1 MPYRSFSS
9 GIGTVSYPLPSF
21 QTAMETLRPGATFEM
36 YNDTIINWNDPSGQE
51 PPTLSEIS
59 EELNRENEVYNQYAW
74 ERDRKD
80 SFPSIESQL
89 DTLYHDIENGKFGE
103 DAKTGAWYVGI
114 SSIKTSYPKS

>member
-21 QTAMETLRPGATFEM
+21 ETAMETLRPGATFEM

-51 PPTLSEIS
+51 PPTLDEIS

-80 SFPSIESQL
+80 AFPSIESQL
-89 DTLYHDIENGKFGE
+89 DTLYHDIESGKFGE

>member
-51 PPTLSEIS
+51 PPTLDEIS

-80 SFPSIESQL
+80 TFPSIESQL

>member
-1 MPYRSFSS
+1 MLFRS
-9 GIGTVSYPLPSF
+9 
-21 QTAMETLRPGATFEM
+21 
-36 YNDTIINWNDPSGQE
+36 D
-51 PPTLSEIS
+51 EIS